1 MKTKSSGYVLA
12 VEILI
17 VTLFH
22 VVKIKQAEK
31 HPAEMAFSTSNKNI
45 SVPKPVMENKTGTEY
60 MLVNLVK

>member
-17 VTLFH
+17 VILFH
-22 VVKIKQAEK
+22 TVKIKQSEK
-31 HPAEMAFSTSNKNI
+31 HPAEMAFSTVNKNI
-45 SVPKPVMENKTGTEY
+45 SLPKPVMENRTGTEY